1 VFNELN
7 VLLGLLCGW
16 RVIGTRVGGGIA
28 ESFGIGL
35 TGAAALVFGGV
46 FLQSFN
52 TMLDNALRR
61 KYDGPFEGL
70 VAVFNIGVEYGAILL
85 NGTVIGIIV
94 IGGIAT
100 GLAANWIHARLRGGC
115 EPGLSIWQL
124 RPTRDHAA
132 FGRFRLG
139 ARGSGH
145 VERLHSGTR

>member
-1 VFNELN
+1 MPLTDYMPTMAKLVAAIGLGLVGWFASEAIRPLMPPQTNFGVFNELN

-35 TGAAALVFGGV
+35 TGAAALVFWGV

-52 TMLDNALRR
+52 TMLDNALKR

-100 GLAANWIHARLRGGC
+100 GLAANWIHARLR
-115 EPGLSIWQL
+115 
-124 RPTRDHAA
+124 
-132 FGRFRLG
+132 
-139 ARGSGH
+139 
-145 VERLHSGTR
+145 